1 MVVETRHPQVRSRV
15 LGKSVEPI
23 RGGMWV
29 SVSHW
34 RRVSLSDC
42 RFLSLRNLCVSQGR
56 PNVVDTVLL
65 IRVQLLWVVGGGH
78 TVRGREEKTWAMKR
92 AVIAVGSV
100 LYLVE
105 VSALVL

>member
-1 MVVETRHPQVRSRV
+1 MLIEARRPQVRTRV
-15 LGKSVEPI
+15 LGKGVEPI
-23 RGGMWV
+23 RGGM
-29 SVSHW
+29 
-34 RRVSLSDC
+34 RVSLSH
-42 RFLSLRNLCVSQGR
+42 RRRVSLSLRNLCVSQGG
-56 PNVVDTVLL
+56 PDIVDTVLL

-78 TVRGREEKTWAMKR
+78 TVRGREEKTWAVKL

>member
-1 MVVETRHPQVRSRV
+1 MRV
-15 LGKSVEPI
+15 LGEGVEPV
-23 RGGMWV
+23 RGVMRV
-29 SVSHW
+29 SLSHR

-56 PNVVDTVLL
+56 PDIVDTVLL
-65 IRVQLLWVVGGGH
+65 IRVQLLWVVGGGY
-78 TVRGREEKTWAMKR
+78 TVRGWEEKTWAVKR
-92 AVIAVGSV
+92 AAIAVGSV